1 MKFVAVVESSI
12 GWYEETD
19 TLEEAIQILRD
30 LVEVDKSYHFA
41 GTTTFHW
48 QSHSSNA
55 SLALAVKWIY
65 IDKDGIPHNKSKN
78 IRVKDFVR
86 GMMGRR
92 YNYSYNDVMKAIDLE

>member
-12 GWYEETD
+12 DWYEEAD

-30 LVEVDKSYHFA
+30 LVETDKSYHFA

-48 QSHSSNA
+48 QSHSVNA

-65 IDKDGIPHNKSKN
+65 IDENGVPHNKSKN

-86 GMMGRR
+86 GMMGHRG
-92 YNYSYNDVMKAIDLE
+92 NYCYNDIMKAIGLK